1 MVKNVLSF
9 LCIVSMIVGAYFVL
23 SDWDDA
29 VGNVELIKPEK
40 HLEAAIPMDFD
51 GLKGRDIPLGAT
63 EEVMRATEKI
73 LAVNEFLNREYT
85 MPDGRR
91 FSVYISYWAPKKEPV
106 RVASTHTP
114 DRCWVRNGWKNDDS
128 KKKQHEV
135 LNVAGKNLMPA
146 YYREYTVENM
156 EKIYR
161 RYVWFWFVVDGKRYD
176 YKTSDNYAPNPIMY
190 VKNMVEDALQGSPEM
205 YFVRIDSDIPL
216 AELFKAKEFKSA
228 LEKLGELI
236 LFEKKQPESGI
247 KK

>member
-9 LCIVSMIVGAYFVL
+9 LCLVSMIVGAYFVL

-40 HLEAAIPMDFD
+40 HLEASIPMDFD

-216 AELFKAKEFKSA
+216 AELFKAREFKSA

>member
-1 MVKNVLSF
+1 MQKIIS
-9 LCIVSMIVGAYFVL
+9 I
-23 SDWDDA
+23 
-29 VGNVELIKPEK
+29 
-40 HLEAAIPMDFD
+40 AAIAAVAFSAAFVFFVKTPHSDSVTVPTQLEGRLKTAIPYEID
-51 GLKGRDIPLGAT
+51 GWTSKDSGLGDT
-63 EEVMRATEKI
+63 EEVQRAAEKV
-73 LAVNEFLNREYT
+73 LNVTDYVNRTYSKNGADFT
-85 MPDGRR
+85 
-91 FSVYISYWAPKKEPV
+91 VYIAYWKPDTMEIH
-106 RVASTHTP
+106 RASSHSP

-216 AELFKAKEFKSA
+216 AELFKAREFKSA